1 MNEDYTDFI
10 EASGLL
16 KYDPEVISKI
26 YQKNPSRL
34 FKRLWQTLIPI
45 FIYIISVGWDQLTGQ
60 LKKESKA
67 RFRAKQLTNLLV
79 ELGPAFVKACL
90 LYTSPSPRDLGK
102 SRMPSSA

>member
-16 KYDPEVISKI
+16 KYDPEIISKI

-45 FIYIISVGWDQLTGQ
+45 FL
-60 LKKESKA
+60 
-67 RFRAKQLTNLLV
+67 
-79 ELGPAFVKACL
+79 
-90 LYTSPSPRDLGK
+90 
-102 SRMPSSA
+102 